1 MFDTLIMHLHP
12 EPRVVVNVKTRK
24 ERKVETRKTLL
35 NSATHLFV
43 NEGYDTTLAAIA
55 DHAGLHTQT
64 LISHFPTKADI
75 LTGIW
80 QESLRSF
87 EEAFLARTTD
97 ALSSYRAYIEA
108 SSRNFPSSGQVL
120 PMAHSLPAITADA
133 RQALFRVRELLAQG
147 IAEDMAVDKTN
158 DLRPTLIACMV
169 FGGILH
175 VSESWHGKRFN
186 KDKYLASLLDVFD
199 TAQAMLNRELVKE

>member
-1 MFDTLIMHLHP
+1 MNI
-12 EPRVVVNVKTRK
+12 KTRK

-35 NSATHLFV
+35 NAATHLFS

-55 DHAGLHTQT
+55 DHAGVHTQT

-87 EEAFLARTTD
+87 EKEFLARTTD
-97 ALSSYRAYIEA
+97 ALSAYRAYIEA
-108 SSRNFPSSGQVL
+108 SSVNFPKSGQVL
-120 PMAHSLPAITADA
+120 PMAHSLPAITAEA
-133 RQALFRVRELLAQG
+133 RQALFRVRELIAEG
-147 IAEDMAVDKTN
+147 IAEDMAVDNTR

-175 VSESWHGKRFN
+175 ISESWNGKRFN
-186 KDKYLASLLDVFD
+186 KDKYLASLLEVFD
-199 TAQAMLNRELVKE
+199 TAQAMLSWDLSKEK